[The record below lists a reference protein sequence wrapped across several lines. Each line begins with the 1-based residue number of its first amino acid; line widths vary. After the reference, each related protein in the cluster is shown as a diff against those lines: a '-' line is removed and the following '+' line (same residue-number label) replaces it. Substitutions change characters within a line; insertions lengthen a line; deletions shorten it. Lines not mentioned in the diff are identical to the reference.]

1 LTESLGLVNKTIIA
15 SSSLCPNSYTYAIFC
30 QQSDESELNTDEKV
44 PTLEQVRESSSPND
58 ANVHVDPV
66 EHLPDNTMDEPTD
79 EESCM
84 SQGMAQDEIL
94 ALTKE
99 TLQLDQTP

>member
-1 LTESLGLVNKTIIA
+1 
-15 SSSLCPNSYTYAIFC
+15 
-30 QQSDESELNTDEKV
+30 
-44 PTLEQVRESSSPND
+44 
-58 ANVHVDPV
+58 
-66 EHLPDNTMDEPTD
+66 MDEPTD